1 MHEPV
6 KVDLEGCLS
15 EQGGSAA
22 AKAHLASCPECR
34 EELVQMR
41 EQSSWIQELRVP
53 EAEELEPSPGF
64 YARVMEQIEAQR
76 AKISF
81 WSGFLEPMFAKRLV
95 FASLMLFV
103 LLGTVAAVLQPDRT
117 EEEVAQDH
125 PEVIMMERAQPAV
138 AVEDSEQQRNAM
150 LVNLSTYSEPVGAI
164 Q

>member
-15 EQGGSAA
+15 EQGGNVA

-34 EELVQMR
+34 EELLQMR
-41 EQSSWIQELRVP
+41 EQSSWMQELRVP
-53 EAEELEPSPGF
+53 EEFEPAPGF

-81 WSGFLEPMFAKRLV
+81 WSGFLEPVFAKRLV

-103 LLGTVAAVLQPDRT
+103 LLGTVATVLKPDQT
-117 EEEVAQDH
+117 EADVAQDH
-125 PEVIMMERAQPAV
+125 PEVIMMEPAQPAL
-138 AVEDSEQQRNAM
+138 AVGDEEQQRNAM
-150 LVNLSTYSEPVGAI
+150 LVNLSTYSEPVSPI